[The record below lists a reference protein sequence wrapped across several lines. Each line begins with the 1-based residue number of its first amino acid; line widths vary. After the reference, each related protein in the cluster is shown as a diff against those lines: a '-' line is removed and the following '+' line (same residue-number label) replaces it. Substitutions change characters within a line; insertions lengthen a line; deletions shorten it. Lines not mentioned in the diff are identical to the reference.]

1 MCPKGK
7 SSIQETQVRR
17 ELGSFSATSVVVANM
32 IGTGIFTTSGIIA
45 ARLPGPNWV
54 MLCWFFGGLIALSG
68 ALCYSELATRMP
80 VEGGEYIYLKKL
92 YHPALGFLTGW
103 TSFIVGFS
111 APIAASALSF
121 AEYIFAGLEAQL
133 SALDPTHLVLF
144 KKGTAIFIIFL
155 FTTIHYF
162 GLRWGS
168 RVQNFLTV
176 LKIVIVFGL
185 ASTGI
190 VFGAGSWSTVFS
202 KISGSFGGMAIG
214 TAMVLVMF
222 SYSGW
227 NASTYIAGELKRPRK
242 TLPVSLVSGTLIV
255 IIVYLAVNTFIFQT
269 VPYSELK
276 GVIPVVELASVK
288 AFGSWAGNLLSLL
301 IAFALLS
308 SLSAFILIGPRVYFA
323 MAQDRLFFA
332 SASKVH
338 PRYHVPG
345 RSIIVQG
352 ALAVLMVIIGSLE
365 QLLVYLG
372 FALWIFPWLAVAGVF
387 IARRR
392 KIGED
397 SAVKVWG
404 YPIIP
409 LFFLISSLILMAI
422 AYINRPLESSAAVLT
437 VILGIPFYY
446 LWIKGVKRLK

>member
-1 MCPKGK
+1 MYSKRK
-7 SSIQETQVRR
+7 SPNQGTQVKR
-17 ELGSFSATSVVVANM
+17 ELGAFSATSIVVANM
-32 IGTGIFTTSGIIA
+32 IGTGIFTTSGIMA
-45 ARLPGPNWV
+45 ARLPGSSWV

-68 ALCYSELATRMP
+68 ALCYAELATRMP
-80 VEGGEYIYLKKL
+80 VEGGEYVYLKEL

-121 AEYIFAGLEAQL
+121 AEYIYAGLDDRLLGIDTVQ
-133 SALDPTHLVLF
+133 LVLF
-144 KKGTAIFIIFL
+144 KKGTAIFIILL

-176 LKIVIVFGL
+176 LKIIIVFGL

-190 VFGAGSWSTVFS
+190 VFGAGSWSRVFS

-255 IIVYLAVNTFIFQT
+255 IILYLAVNIFIFQA

-276 GVIPVVELASVK
+276 EVIPVVELASVK
-288 AFGSWAGNLLSLL
+288 AFGSWAGALLSLL
-301 IAFALLS
+301 IALALLS
-308 SLSAFILIGPRVYFA
+308 SLSAFIMIGPRVYFA

-352 ALAVLMVIIGSLE
+352 ALAIVMVIIGSLE
-365 QLLVYLG
+365 QLLIYLG
-372 FALWIFPWLAVAGVF
+372 FALWIFPSLAVAGVF

-392 KIGED
+392 KIGEET
-397 SAVKVWG
+397 AVKVWG
-404 YPIIP
+404 YPVVP
-409 LFFLISSLILMAI
+409 LFFLIASLVLMVI
-422 AYINRPLESSAAVLT
+422 AYINRPLESSAAIIT

-446 LWIKGVKRLK
+446 LWVKGVGMPK

>member
-1 MCPKGK
+1 MSRG
-7 SSIQETQVRR
+7 STQIRR
-17 ELGSFSATSVVVANM
+17 ELGPFSATFIVVANM
-32 IGTGIFTTSGIIA
+32 IGTGIFTTSGIMA
-45 ARLPGPNWV
+45 ARLPGSGWV
-54 MLCWFFGGLIALSG
+54 LLCWFFGGLIALSG
-68 ALCYSELATRMP
+68 ALCYAELATRMP
-80 VEGGEYIYLKKL
+80 VEGGEYVYLKKL

-121 AEYIFAGLEAQL
+121 AEYIFAGLNINSGEIN
-133 SALDPTHLVLF
+133 ALAIFLF
-144 KKGTAIFIIFL
+144 KKGTAIFIILL

-176 LKIVIVFGL
+176 LKIIIVFGL

-190 VFGAGSWSTVFS
+190 VFGAGSWSRVFS
-202 KISGSFGGMAIG
+202 KINGSFGGMAIG

-242 TLPVSLVSGTLIV
+242 TLPVSLISGTLIV
-255 IIVYLAVNTFIFQT
+255 IILYMAVNTFIFQA
-269 VPYSELK
+269 VPYSEVR
-276 GVIPVVELASVK
+276 GVIPVLELALVK
-288 AFGSWAGNLLSLL
+288 AFGSWAGDLLSLL
-301 IAFALLS
+301 IALALLS

-332 SASKVH
+332 SASKIH
-338 PRYHVPG
+338 TRYHVPG

-352 ALAVLMVIIGSLE
+352 ILAVMMVIIGSLE

-397 SAVKVWG
+397 TAVKLWG
-404 YPIIP
+404 YPFVP
-409 LFFLISSLILMAI
+409 LFFLISSIALMTI
-422 AYINRPLESSAAVLT
+422 AYVNRPLESTAAVLT
-437 VILGIPFYY
+437 VVFGIPCYF
-446 LWIKGVKRLK
+446 LWVRGARKPKIKS

>member
-1 MCPKGK
+1 
-7 SSIQETQVRR
+7 
-17 ELGSFSATSVVVANM
+17 M
-32 IGTGIFTTSGIIA
+32 IGTGIFTTSGMMA

-54 MLCWFFGGLIALSG
+54 MLCWLFGGLIALSG
-68 ALCYSELATRMP
+68 ALCYAELATRMP
-80 VEGGEYIYLKKL
+80 VEGGEYVYLKKL

-121 AEYIFAGLEAQL
+121 AEYIYAGLEVQFQGIEAV
-133 SALDPTHLVLF
+133 HLVLI
-144 KKGTAIFIIFL
+144 KKGLAIFVILL

-176 LKIVIVFGL
+176 LKIIIVLGL
-185 ASTGI
+185 ASTGM
-190 VFGAGSWSTVFS
+190 VFGASTWSRVFS
-202 KISGSFGGMAIG
+202 KISGAFGGMAIG

-255 IIVYLAVNTFIFQT
+255 ILLYLAVNTFIFQV
-269 VPYSELK
+269 VPYAESK
-276 GVIPVVELASVK
+276 GVIPIVELASVR
-288 AFGSWAGNLLSLL
+288 AFGNWAGDLLSLL

-308 SLSAFILIGPRVYFA
+308 SLSAFIMIGPRVYFA

-332 SASKVH
+332 SASRIH

-352 ALAVLMVIIGSLE
+352 ALAVIMVIIGSLE
-365 QLLVYLG
+365 QLLIYLG
-372 FALWIFPWLAVAGVF
+372 FALWIFPWLAVAGIF
-387 IARRR
+387 IARKR

-397 SAVKVWG
+397 TAVKIWG
-404 YPIIP
+404 YPVVP
-409 LFFLISSLILMAI
+409 LFFLVASLVLMVI

-437 VILGIPFYY
+437 VMLGIPFYY
-446 LWIKGVKRLK
+446 LWVKGVGMPKETIFKPDQQNKRQE